1 MRKCLGYNSRV
12 GVARTL
18 PGKLTGPFWTVR
30 LFRLL
35 FKKTFCEMV
44 FTLGWGWSPWDEAVP
59 VDEVDPEV
67 EPEGAKLCSKVT
79 WMALFCVIDAV
90 EAYIW

>member
-1 MRKCLGYNSRV
+1 
-12 GVARTL
+12 
-18 PGKLTGPFWTVR
+18 
-30 LFRLL
+30 
-35 FKKTFCEMV
+35 MV

-59 VDEVDPEV
+59 VEEVDPEV